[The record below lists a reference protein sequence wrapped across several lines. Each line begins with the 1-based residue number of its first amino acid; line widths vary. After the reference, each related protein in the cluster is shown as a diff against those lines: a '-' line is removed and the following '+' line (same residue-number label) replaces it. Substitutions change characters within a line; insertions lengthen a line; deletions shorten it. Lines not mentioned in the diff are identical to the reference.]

1 MGAPHLN
8 KSCFAFPS
16 QCTFCG
22 LDDVRSDVVHPFLWQ
37 KCSSLSQRYKRW
49 IALRR
54 PGGCPTHLDGR

>member
-22 LDDVRSDVVHPFLWQ
+22 LDDVRSDVVHPFL
-37 KCSSLSQRYKRW
+37 
-49 IALRR
+49 
-54 PGGCPTHLDGR
+54 